1 MLGLRATQRGVAR
14 AETAA
19 TTAAVEGA
27 VAPDR
32 SPAATARHRRR
43 STIGIEQLR
52 RGHDSGHGRG
62 AERTMRAGTV
72 AGTPTPGTASSS
84 GESSGRQRRR
94 LPVLPAIPVGTAEID
109 DESSTSSTALIGS
122 LLVVSAV

>member
-1 MLGLRATQRGVAR
+1 MLGLRATQRGVTR
-14 AETAA
+14 AETAS
-19 TTAAVEGA
+19 VEGA
-27 VAPDR
+27 AAPDR
-32 SPAATARHRRR
+32 SPAATARHRMRR

-52 RGHDSGHGRG
+52 RGHNSGHGRG

-72 AGTPTPGTASSS
+72 AGTPTPRTASSS
-84 GESSGRQRRR
+84 GERSGRQRRR